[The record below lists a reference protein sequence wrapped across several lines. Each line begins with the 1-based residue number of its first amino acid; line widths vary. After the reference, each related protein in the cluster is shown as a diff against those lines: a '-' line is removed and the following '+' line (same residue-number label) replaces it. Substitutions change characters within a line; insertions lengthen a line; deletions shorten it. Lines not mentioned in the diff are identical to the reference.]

1 MTTPILFLSGAGLPA
16 WIWDEARALLN
27 QESRVAVR
35 PGPDATLTA
44 YAAAALESADGWDSF
59 TVVAHS
65 AGGVV
70 GSELLA
76 LAPERVVGFVGVSAC
91 LPGPGRSFLGALP
104 IAQRHVVSL
113 LMRMLGTR
121 PPASQI
127 RELGRG
133 TTAEQTERIIE
144 EFQPESQ
151 RLYRDRLSP
160 HRFPESSAFLL
171 TARDTQVSAAL
182 EEKYAARLGGAT
194 ETLDTEHLPM
204 LEDPAALVG
213 AITGVLRAQPS

>member
-16 WIWDEARALLN
+16 WIWDEARELLD
-27 QESRVAVR
+27 QESRVAAG
-35 PGPDATLTA
+35 PGPDATLSA
-44 YAAAALESADGWDSF
+44 YAAAALESAHGWDSF

-76 LAPERVVGFVGVSAC
+76 LAPERVVRFVGVSAS

-104 IAQRHVVSL
+104 FPQRHVVSL

-121 PPASQI
+121 PPAGQI
-127 RELGRG
+127 RELCRG
-133 TTAEQTERIIE
+133 ATPEQTERIVE

-151 RLYRDRLSP
+151 RLYRDQVSA

-171 TARDTQVSAAL
+171 TARDTQFGPSL
-182 EEKYAARLGGAT
+182 QEEYAARLGGAT
-194 ETLDTEHLPM
+194 QTLDTAHLPM
-204 LEDPAALVG
+204 LEDPASLVG
-213 AITGVLRAQPS
+213 AIAEVLRRQPS